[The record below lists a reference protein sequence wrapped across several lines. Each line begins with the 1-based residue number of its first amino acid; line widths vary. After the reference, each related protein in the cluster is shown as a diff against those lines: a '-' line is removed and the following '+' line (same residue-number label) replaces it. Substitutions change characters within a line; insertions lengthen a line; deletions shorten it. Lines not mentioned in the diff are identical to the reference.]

1 MKHCAKLLFTIYCIM
16 GKTHYVEML
25 LYCTQLDCVGIGTY
39 AQVGEGSVGEK
50 IAQCTIRNLHK
61 CTI

>member
-1 MKHCAKLLFTIYCIM
+1 M
-16 GKTHYVEML
+16 GKTHYMEML